1 MGRFRKIFAS
11 LALVLFGSILAY
23 LFFLQTNPSCPS
35 SIRPVFSPGSESV
48 FIGLAGNSKKG
59 ISAELYQFSYSPLL
73 EELVRAAG
81 RGVKVRVILDR
92 TVDSNYP
99 TAKALSEGG
108 VEVRIASR
116 NFERV
121 HSKFGIFDEAVL
133 VGSTNWSFHAMF
145 LNREAAVVLKD
156 DSSLLAFERVF
167 GEDWASS
174 EPFIS

>member
-1 MGRFRKIFAS
+1 MQTKKS
-11 LALVLFGSILAY
+11 VLAVAAILLLGMALAY
-23 LFFLQTNPSCPS
+23 FFSPQQKSCPS
-35 SIRPVFSPGSESV
+35 SIQPVFSPGSEPV
-48 FIGLAGNSKKG
+48 FIGLAGNAKTG

-99 TAKALSEGG
+99 TAKELSKGG
-108 VEVRIASR
+108 VKVRFSTR

-121 HSKFGIFDEAVL
+121 HSKFAIFDGSIL

-156 DSSLLAFERVF
+156 DSSLLAFSRVF
-167 GEDWASS
+167 EDDWASS
-174 EPFIS
+174 EPFIG